1 MEAIRM
7 EEINIY
13 CDESC
18 HLEHDSS
25 NAMVIGAISCDK
37 DIASEINKRIKSI
50 KQKHH
55 VYKYAEIKWVKVSK
69 SKIEMYK
76 ELIDL
81 FFEYDNLLFKAVV
94 ASDKDKLVFGNDL
107 PAYNDLYYRIYY
119 LVLKEMLEVGFCY
132 DIYIDIKDTR
142 GSTKIESLKDV
153 LNGTLYKFYDTTV
166 NKIQLVR
173 SDQIELMGLVD
184 LLIGAVSYKNRELNN
199 SQAKLELVR
208 YIEQKI
214 NKPLNRT
221 TPKYIK
227 KFNIFQWRPLN
238 AR

>member
-1 MEAIRM
+1 M
-7 EEINIY
+7 
-13 CDESC
+13 
-18 HLEHDSS
+18 
-25 NAMVIGAISCDK
+25 
-37 DIASEINKRIKSI
+37 
-50 KQKHH
+50 
-55 VYKYAEIKWVKVSK
+55 
-69 SKIEMYK
+69 
-76 ELIDL
+76 L
-81 FFEYDNLLFKAVV
+81 FRAVV

-184 LLIGAVSYKNRELNN
+184 LLIGAVSYKNRGLNN